1 MKFTYQMGLLLLGTV
16 IIVPLLGSC
25 SQPKELATLRQEHV
39 QPQAYNQSDM
49 QPELIEAMN
58 RFALTV
64 YNESYQKDPDRP
76 AQTADPDNLF
86 ISPVSLYMNLS
97 MLYNGASGQ
106 TAAELQKALHTRGIT
121 LQQLNQGQHV
131 IQELLEHQGAD
142 REIDLAG
149 SLWSQSGFAPADSF
163 VQRLQTYYGAGIH
176 TTDFTSTQAVKDIN
190 RWVSEATHGGIRQM
204 IQKPLDSN
212 TTLVLLNAVY
222 FTGEW
227 TEPFEKQQTRKQ
239 SFISG
244 QGEISNVE
252 MMHQQGEYEYT
263 RQPHFQ
269 AVRIPYNA
277 NEKWGM
283 VVVLPDR
290 DYDLQQFRQHD
301 LPEFVHWTSAMGS
314 TAGEIGLPRLE
325 LDEKQQFRDILRSM
339 GIRRVFEP
347 QQAELDGISESVPL
361 YLSKVQ
367 QNTHLTIDEK
377 GTEAAAA
384 TSAEIAAGAMPSQP
398 FRMIMDRPFFLAI
411 TDRTTGLIVF
421 MGELHH
427 PVGAGS

>member
-1 MKFTYQMGLLLLGTV
+1 LKYHRRLYRLL
-16 IIVPLLGSC
+16 PLLGLLVLCVTACTKSVDPAD
-25 SQPKELATLRQEHV
+25 SR
-39 QPQAYNQSDM
+39 PQQVSSAYDQNDVN
-49 QPELIEAMN
+49 PELTEAMN

-64 YNESYQKDPDRP
+64 YNESYNNNADH
-76 AQTADPDNLF
+76 TVMMNDPDNLF

-106 TAAELQKALHTRGIT
+106 TATELQKALYTKGIT
-121 LQQLNQGQHV
+121 LQQLNQGQQV
-131 IQELLEHQGAD
+131 IQELLEHQD
-142 REIDLAG
+142 DDVQIELAG
-149 SLWSQSGFAPADSF
+149 SLWSRSGWAPEDTF
-163 VQRLQTYYGAGIH
+163 VQRLQHSYGADLH
-176 TTDFTSTQAVKDIN
+176 STDFTSSQAVKDIN
-190 RWVSEATHGGIRQM
+190 SWVSEATHDGIHQM
-204 IQKPLDSN
+204 IQNPLEGN
-212 TTLVLLNAVY
+212 TMLVLLNAVY
-222 FTGEW
+222 FKGGW
-227 TEPFEKQQTRKQ
+227 TEPFEQQQTHKQ
-239 SFISG
+239 PFVSG
-244 QGEISNVE
+244 KGEISSVE
-252 MMHQQGEYEYT
+252 MMHRQGEYEYT

-269 AVRIPYNA
+269 AVRIPYGA
-277 NEKWGM
+277 TGKWGM

-301 LPEFVHWTSAMGS
+301 LPEFAHWTSAMSS

-325 LDEKQQFRDILRSM
+325 LNEELQFRDILRSM
-339 GIRRVFEP
+339 GIRRVFDP
-347 QQAELDGISESVPL
+347 QRAELDGISENVPL

-398 FRMIMDRPFFLAI
+398 FRMIMDRPFFVAV

-427 PVGAGS
+427 PI